1 MNKSANDRMNSI
13 SEQGLCSGCGIC
25 QSIAGPN
32 KIKVVKS
39 MNGFERPIIIDDL
52 DDATV
57 DRIFEICPGTRIEGL
72 PENKITHE
80 TKTDNVWG
88 SWLRIVR
95 AWAGNPKIRFEG
107 STGGVLTALAQF
119 LLYDQRVDF
128 ILHVKASNKEPTF
141 GKRYLSFTEADVL
154 EGVGSRYG
162 PAAPLIDI
170 DEVLARGRP
179 FAFIGKPCDIAAL
192 RNLARHDERVDEL
205 VKYWLS
211 PVCGGFMSPSSTDN
225 FLSRSGVIRNNLISL
240 RYRGQ
245 GCPGP
250 MQVKTFDEEKML
262 HYLDYWGDD
271 ESTWNLPFRCKICP
285 DGIGEA
291 ADIAASDTW
300 IGGSPTRNGSKTDLG
315 TNAVVVRTASGLEL
329 LEAAAK
335 SGAINIEY
343 DITPDDMSLYQ
354 PHQMHKKYAAYDR
367 HQGMGDEGRIVPKTR
382 RLRLEELANEM
393 QKSTRKIQRDGTSS
407 RVRSGKA
414 TEPKPIASK

>member
-1 MNKSANDRMNSI
+1 
-13 SEQGLCSGCGIC
+13 
-25 QSIAGPN
+25 
-32 KIKVVKS
+32 
-39 MNGFERPIIIDDL
+39 
-52 DDATV
+52 
-57 DRIFEICPGTRIEGL
+57 
-72 PENKITHE
+72 
-80 TKTDNVWG
+80 
-88 SWLRIVR
+88 
-95 AWAGNPKIRFEG
+95 
-107 STGGVLTALAQF
+107 
-119 LLYDQRVDF
+119 
-128 ILHVKASNKEPTF
+128 
-141 GKRYLSFTEADVL
+141 
-154 EGVGSRYG
+154 
-162 PAAPLIDI
+162 
-170 DEVLARGRP
+170 
-179 FAFIGKPCDIAAL
+179 
-192 RNLARHDERVDEL
+192 
-205 VKYWLS
+205 
-211 PVCGGFMSPSSTDN
+211 
-225 FLSRSGVIRNNLISL
+225 
-240 RYRGQ
+240 
-245 GCPGP
+245 

-315 TNAVVVRTASGLEL
+315 TNAVVVRTASGIEL

-414 TEPKPIASK
+414 TEPKPKASK